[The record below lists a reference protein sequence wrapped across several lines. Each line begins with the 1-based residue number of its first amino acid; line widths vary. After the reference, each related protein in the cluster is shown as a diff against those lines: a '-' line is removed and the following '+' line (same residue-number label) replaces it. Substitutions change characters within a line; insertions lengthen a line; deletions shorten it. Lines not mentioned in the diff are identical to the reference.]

1 MDEELE
7 PKKIVKDNELAND
20 YKKTEEQK
28 NEEIKDLKKEKRKSN
43 VGKIISRIIWTL
55 IFVFVIFEVVI
66 GILNMQRLNDDKEPI
81 WYFSSSE
88 EKEKNKTETRYN
100 LGLYVI
106 VKTVEGKE
114 TQISLKP
121 FFLK

>member
-1 MDEELE
+1 MDEEFE

>member
-1 MDEELE
+1 MDEEFE

-88 EKEKNKTETRYN
+88 EKEKNKTEIRYN

>member
-1 MDEELE
+1 MDEEFE

-66 GILNMQRLNDDKEPI
+66 GILNVQRLNDDKEPI

-88 EKEKNKTETRYN
+88 EKEKNKTEIRYN